1 MTTSKQKYFKDK
13 TITSSAKLLLIY
25 IKENAEF
32 EVNGVY
38 YLSKTN
44 EELAVIF
51 SCTSVTICN
60 WLNSL
65 ESSGYIEY
73 KFSKGIRYIK
83 TII

>member
-1 MTTSKQKYFKDK
+1 MITSKQKYFKDK
-13 TITSSAKLLLIY
+13 AITSSAKLLLIY
-25 IKENAEF
+25 IKENAEY
-32 EVNGVY
+32 EINGQY

-51 SCTSVTICN
+51 SCTTATVIN

-73 KFSKGIRYIK
+73 HFHKGIRYIQ